1 MRYVENPQRQLGQDD
16 ILEVEL
22 DLKSRDDVPA
32 LLLGLQH
39 LYRTRREELFEL
51 LNARILPDSDR
62 TVGRPGMDL
71 WRVLALGV
79 VKQGLG
85 CDWDFLRE
93 LANEHQTLRAMLGH
107 GWADRERYERQ
118 NLIDN
123 VSLMTPEL
131 LAEVSRM
138 LVSSGHAVARK
149 KPGAA
154 LRGRADSFVVKTDV
168 RPPTDVGLL
177 WDATR
182 LALRRSVAAASAF
195 GRGGWRQAEHLGRG
209 LRRRF
214 QAVRKSGKRTP
225 ERVRE
230 YLKFCRVLREKAAAL
245 EAELPG
251 SAERARRSIREA
263 RELAEKLADQV
274 ERRLLKG
281 EAIPHWEKIFSAFEP
296 YTRWISKGKLKAPV
310 EFGVPVCVLEDQ
322 HRFLL
327 HHVVMW
333 EEEDTHV
340 AVRLI
345 EEARQWYPELTA
357 CSFDRGFHNSE
368 NRARLDDM
376 LELNALPKKG
386 YRNAAERARE
396 TAPEFAEARRQHSAV
411 ESAIHHLGHCGLDRV
426 RAHGRDGF
434 ARSVALSVVAANCKR
449 LGRLLRDQERA
460 RLRRASRRR
469 ERKRLRLAA

>member
-62 TVGRPGMDL
+62 AVGRPGMDL

-107 GWADRERYERQ
+107 GWADRDRYERQ

-245 EAELPG
+245 EAEL
-251 SAERARRSIREA
+251 
-263 RELAEKLADQV
+263 
-274 ERRLLKG
+274 
-281 EAIPHWEKIFSAFEP
+281 H
-296 YTRWISKGKLKAPV
+296 TRWISKGKLKAPV

-327 HHVVMW
+327 YHVVMW

-340 AVRLI
+340 AVRLV
-345 EEARQWYPELTA
+345 EEARQRYPELTA